1 MNDKLKIPFYL
12 KVTSL
17 VIGGVAI
24 LVAGILTAS
33 YYFVDQGFETQIV
46 RDLRVRE
53 NAINARVQRIKKRIL
68 ALGAVIADDPRII
81 AATRRK
87 DTPEL
92 QRLGAALLKKT
103 ALEYL
108 VVTDSQGQVLARA
121 HSPKFGDSIRNQVN
135 IQKALDG
142 TPSVAIEEGKLV
154 KLSFRGGYPL
164 RSDQAIIGAISLGQ
178 VMSSNS
184 FVDAIKADLKVECTL
199 FQGDQRITTTLV
211 RDGERMVG
219 TKLADSRIAN
229 QVLIGGESLHQ
240 IHQILGQQYHARYWP
255 WRNAHG
261 DIGGIF
267 AAGVQSDYIRRTKS
281 QVLWSVLGGSLVM
294 GLLIILALAYFC
306 RQAIVRPI
314 SELTR
319 SVKAMARGDFSYHPD
334 IRSRDEIGIMA
345 QAFVK
350 MAEVQQ
356 QRIKA
361 ARSLAQGSLDVRIPL
376 LSDQDELGKAL
387 QETTE
392 ILNQILGQVQTT
404 AGDMANSASQFSDS
418 SQSLSQGATQQ
429 AASLEE
435 ISSTM
440 HQISAQTR
448 TNAENANQTEELTAQ
463 AKQSASQANQ
473 EMEALTRAMDEIH
486 SASHAIEKVIRIIDE
501 IAFQTN
507 ILALNAAVEAARVG
521 RQGKGFAVVA
531 QEVRNLADRSAKA
544 ASETAQLIETSV
556 EKAENGSEIANH
568 TAQSLSQI
576 VDQLS
581 RAADRVTDIAKASE
595 EQVHAIQQINE
606 GLGQI
611 DQVTQQNTANAEEN
625 AAASQELSSQAQ
637 ALKAMLSQFVLD
649 RAPAASPGLPQNRP
663 GESLPAEPS
672 PRRVEGSAG
681 NIATESEADEKD
693 IQA

>member
-1 MNDKLKIPFYL
+1 MKNTLKIPFYL
-12 KVTSL
+12 KITSL

-24 LVAGILTAS
+24 LVAGILAAS
-33 YYFVDQGFETQIV
+33 YYFVDQGFETQIQ

-53 NAINARVQRIKKRIL
+53 NAINARVQRIKQRIL
-68 ALGAVIADDPRII
+68 ALGAVIADDPRLI

-87 DTPEL
+87 DTPML
-92 QRLGAALLKKT
+92 QRLGATLLQKT

-108 VVTDSQGQVLARA
+108 VVTDSQGRVLARA

-135 IQKALDG
+135 IQKALEG

-154 KLSFRGGYPL
+154 KLSFRGGYPI
-164 RSDQAIIGAISLGQ
+164 RSDQQVIGAISLGQ

-184 FVDAIKADLKVECTL
+184 FVDAIKADLKVECAI

-219 TKLADSRIAN
+219 TELKDRWIAN
-229 QVLIGGESLHQ
+229 QVLIAGDSLHQ
-240 IHQILGQQYHARYWP
+240 VHLILGKQYHARYWP

-267 AAGVQSDYIRRTKS
+267 FAGVQSDHIRRTKS
-281 QVLWSVLGGSLVM
+281 QVLWSVIGGSLVM
-294 GLLIILALAYFC
+294 GLVIILALVYFC
-306 RQAIVRPI
+306 RRTIVGPI

-350 MAEVQQ
+350 MAEVQRE
-356 QRIKA
+356 RIQA
-361 ARSLAQGSLDVRIPL
+361 ARGLAQGSLDVRIPL

-392 ILNQILGQVQTT
+392 TLNQILGQVRAT
-404 AGDMANSASQFSDS
+404 AGDLANSASQFSDS
-418 SQSLSQGATQQ
+418 SHSLSQGANQQ
-429 AASLEE
+429 AAALEE

-448 TNAENANQTEELTAQ
+448 TNAQNAGQTETLTDQ

-473 EMEALTRAMDEIH
+473 EMDALTRAMDEIN

-521 RQGKGFAVVA
+521 KQGKGFAIVA

-544 ASETAQLIETSV
+544 ASETAELIQTSV
-556 EKAENGSEIANH
+556 EKAENGSEIASR
-568 TAQSLSQI
+568 TAQSLFEI

-581 RAADRVTDIAKASE
+581 RAADRVTDIAKASD
-595 EQVHAIQQINE
+595 EQVHAINQINQ

-625 AAASQELSSQAQ
+625 AAASQELSGQAQ
-637 ALKAMLSQFVLD
+637 ALKAILSQFVLD
-649 RAPAASPGLPQNRP
+649 RAPADSAGPPENSPGTAF
-663 GESLPAEPS
+663 PAQPPS
-672 PRRVEGSAG
+672 RRDEGAAG
-681 NIATESEADEKD
+681 DMAAASEADEKES
-693 IQA
+693 QA